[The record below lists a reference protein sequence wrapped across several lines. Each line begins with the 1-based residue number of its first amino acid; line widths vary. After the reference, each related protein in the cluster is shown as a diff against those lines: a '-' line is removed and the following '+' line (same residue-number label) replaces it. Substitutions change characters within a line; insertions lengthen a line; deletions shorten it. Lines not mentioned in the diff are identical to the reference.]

1 MKILIWDST
10 KQPPKFEG
18 RIVFWRSSGSTG
30 SLMDVS
36 IPSLIEENSDKLKA
50 RYLAWI
56 YDLGQ
61 LTIQD
66 SHTIDILKIRKN
78 LSYWWMTPIAEKF
91 NYSKSPQITDALRLM
106 AFDMWA
112 SNHGIKELEV
122 LSSNSELIDCLLKWS
137 KSRNLQ
143 FKVLKKERNTNKISM
158 KKRIYSLFPQETRT
172 LAVFIRYL
180 IGRWPLRKVGLL
192 KWRESTADVTFIS
205 YLFGLSS
212 KNISERKFQSQYWAH
227 LPDKLEKSSR
237 KTRWLHM
244 YIKDGGLPT
253 SNDAAKYIN
262 KLNIHAVNQVH
273 TSLDSFLSIK
283 IVWNTISEWKRLK
296 IKIKNINRDLA
307 GVTSEKL
314 DLWAL
319 FQKEWQTS
327 ATGPGIL
334 ENLLILNLFESAL
347 SCVPEQSLGI
357 YLFEQQPWE
366 LALISTWKACEHKK
380 LVGSQHTTML
390 FWDLRYFHD
399 ERSYIK
405 NSKLALPLPDELA
418 VNGPRA
424 MSMALD
430 WHFPAPK
437 LIESEALRYLHL
449 SNPTKSKSV
458 TSNNPTR
465 FRLLVL
471 TDYLE
476 SNVELQMKI
485 LESAMPLVTETIEII
500 VKSHPNSPI
509 ADHKYNIPQMRID
522 SSPIGELLAD
532 CRAAFTSAAT
542 SAAVDAYC
550 AGVPVISLSNLNELN
565 LSPLR
570 GLSEVTFINTAEE
583 LAIQL
588 DKLIVLDTKR
598 SPSERIFNLDTE
610 LTLWKKILQ

>member
-1 MKILIWDST
+1 
-10 KQPPKFEG
+10 
-18 RIVFWRSSGSTG
+18 
-30 SLMDVS
+30 MDVS
-36 IPSLIEENSDKLKA
+36 IPSFIEENSDKLKA
-50 RYLAWI
+50 RYLAWV

-61 LTIQD
+61 STIQD
-66 SHTIDILKIRKN
+66 SNTISTLKIRKN

-112 SNHGIKELEV
+112 NNHSIKELEI
-122 LSSNSELIDCLLKWS
+122 LSSHSELIDCLEKWS
-137 KSRNLQ
+137 KSRELQ
-143 FKVLKKERNTNKISM
+143 FKVLKVERNTKKISF
-158 KKRIYSLFPQETRT
+158 KKRIYSLFPREIRT
-172 LAVFIRYL
+172 IALFMLYL
-180 IGRWPLRKVGLL
+180 IDRWPLRKVGLS

-212 KNISERKFQSQYWAH
+212 ENINDGKFESQYWAH
-227 LPDKLEKSSR
+227 LPDELEKSFK

-244 YIKDGGLPT
+244 YVKDDRLPT
-253 SNDAAKYIN
+253 STDAAEYIN

-283 IVWNTISEWKRLK
+283 IVWNTISEWKRLR
-296 IKIKNINRDLA
+296 IKIKNIDRDLA
-307 GVTSEKL
+307 RVTSEKL
-314 DLWAL
+314 ELWSL

-366 LALISTWKACEHKK
+366 MALISTWKTCDHKK
-380 LVGSQHTTML
+380 IVGSQHTTML

-399 ERSYIK
+399 KRSYIK
-405 NSKLALPLPDELA
+405 NNKLALPLPDELA

-424 MSMALD
+424 MTMALD

-437 LIESEALRYLHL
+437 LLESEALRYLHL
-449 SNPTKSKSV
+449 SNPTMRKSV
-458 TSNNPTR
+458 ISNNPTR

-485 LESAMPLVTETIEII
+485 LESAMPLVTERIEIV

-509 ADHKYNIPQMRID
+509 ADHKYNIPQMIID

-532 CRAAFTSAAT
+532 CSVAFTSAAT

-550 AGVPVISLSNLNELN
+550 TGVPVISLSNLNELN

-588 DKLIVLDTKR
+588 DKLILLDTKR
-598 SPSERIFNLDTE
+598 CPSEKIFNLDTE